1 MVRYALIIVAFVVLM
16 VYILVLGMRG
26 TISGRFRNVS
36 LVLLAVLIILV
47 GTGLYYNMTHYSV
60 QSVEEEFS
68 SNRSAIM
75 EKIRTHY
82 REGRFEQAREL
93 AQTYV
98 QVNDPALDR
107 LYRQSREAEL
117 LARLDQLEEKDLEAR
132 REIFRQLER
141 LTAKEAY
148 ARKLQETVARIK
160 ARQEESI
167 LDVLED
173 LHPQAYAQKALGYSR
188 LQSIN
193 PNKVL
198 YKQRHDAYLQK
209 VENLIQGSPWN
220 DVCPSKS
227 PDPCSRVGFRSD
239 DPSSLE
245 QDSAR
250 EENAHLEVL
259 GVSLRPKGTRISE
272 DGSVAPEDGTYYI
285 VHQVPGTRVALSNVT
300 YLRVFDPFT
309 HPEKTGGNHDQPKNG
324 NSPQ

>member
-1 MVRYALIIVAFVVLM
+1 MLRYALIIVAFVVLM
-16 VYILVLGMRG
+16 VYILVLSMRG

-36 LVLLAVLIILV
+36 LVLLAVLLILV
-47 GTGLYYNMTHYSV
+47 GTGLYYNMTHYAV

-68 SNRSAIM
+68 SNRTSIM
-75 EKIRTHY
+75 ERIRTLY

-98 QVNDPALDR
+98 QVNDPELDR

-117 LARLDQLEEKDLEAR
+117 LARLEQLTENDLEAR

-148 ARKLQETVARIK
+148 ARKLQETVSRIK
-160 ARQEESI
+160 ARQEEAI
-167 LDVLED
+167 LDVLEG

-220 DVCPSKS
+220 DVCSSKS

-239 DPSSLE
+239 DASSLE

-250 EENAHLEVL
+250 EDNAHLEVL

-272 DGSVAPEDGTYYI
+272 DGRVAPEDGTYYI
-285 VHQVPGTRVALSNVT
+285 VHQVPGARVTLINVT

-309 HPEKTGGNHDQPKNG
+309 HPEKNGGNHDQPKNG
-324 NSPQ
+324 NRPQ